1 MSDDATNIADANA
14 RGIRRGLLIFSLAS
28 LSALGLLPILMRLRW
43 LPVARRSRSPAR
55 RMARS
60 VVEMGLA
67 DPVTDEA
74 LAAVWA
80 ATRERALEGDVEA
93 ATVVIEVARRQR
105 SDGERRSR

>member
-1 MSDDATNIADANA
+1 MSDDPANMADVDP
-14 RGIRRGLLIFSLAS
+14 RGIRRALLIGLAS
-28 LSALGLLPILMRLRW
+28 FVAVVLLPIFAARRLRW
-43 LPVARRSRSPAR
+43 VPFARRSRSPAR

-93 ATVVIEVARRQR
+93 ATVVIEVARRRR
-105 SDGERRSR
+105 SDE